1 MDDKTLLPYK
11 VIDGVK
17 DVRWNTQKVNSE
29 ILQGILQ
36 GDSIPNLAKRLRKVT
51 EMNRDSAIRNARTSC
66 TSAENKGRMDMIED
80 AEEKG
85 AEKLLYALNRLVFF
99 INNNGENRVTEL
111 FGHANIEMIL
121 REFAPHRI
129 IKLVK
134 ELNYHVPTQGDV
146 YRSKHTN
153 NTVVVL
159 SYNEKTRETRYIA
172 HNYESREKED
182 YLNEHYYFTGE
193 NIDVSALVNKIG

>member
-1 MDDKTLLPYK
+1 MKEMYLK
-11 VIDGVK
+11 V
-17 DVRWNTQKVNSE
+17 DVEQNC
-29 ILQGILQ
+29 
-36 GDSIPNLAKRLRKVT
+36 GDWVDVFYR
-51 EMNRDSAIRNARTSC
+51 
-66 TSAENKGRMDMIED
+66 KGRNFTCSKDDAELVEIED
-80 AEEKG
+80 AENKG
-85 AEKLLYALNRLVFF
+85 AEKLLDALNRLVFF
-99 INNNGENRVTEL
+99 INNNGEDRVTEL

-121 REFAPHRI
+121 CEFAPHRI
-129 IKLVK
+129 IELVK

-159 SYNEKTRETRYIA
+159 SFNEETRETRYVA
-172 HNYESREKED
+172 HNYASREKED